1 MTSHIKTLKL
11 IKNIKYILFVNV
23 LSIAKQ
29 KRITVA
35 KLLKYEGDSIVS
47 PRAILSL
54 KMAGDQYHSIL
65 RRTFLLI
72 RSFYLT

>member
-1 MTSHIKTLKL
+1 IYSLV
-11 IKNIKYILFVNV
+11 NI

-29 KRITVA
+29 ERITVA
-35 KLLKYEGDSIVS
+35 KLLKYEGDRVVS

-54 KMAGDQYHSIL
+54 NMAGDQYHSML
-65 RRTFLLI
+65 SKTFSLI